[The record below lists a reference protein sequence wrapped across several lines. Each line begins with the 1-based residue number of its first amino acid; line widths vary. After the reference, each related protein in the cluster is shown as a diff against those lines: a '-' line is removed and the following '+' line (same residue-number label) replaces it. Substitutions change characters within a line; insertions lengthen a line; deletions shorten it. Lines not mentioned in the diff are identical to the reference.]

1 MPHAHCSSSHT
12 VLLHG
17 GLPSSSQQVET
28 AASPDVARLTTYS
41 DTPAFGVRKEEVAVA
56 APLAAL
62 LLRGLLQR
70 TLRGGGAFKPL
81 GGDDGLMGHALPHH
95 VPFSPQCDLL
105 RRGGE
110 GDEGW

>member
-41 DTPAFGVRKEEVAVA
+41 DTPAFGVRKEVA

-62 LLRGLLQR
+62 LLRCLLQCA
-70 TLRGGGAFKPL
+70 LRGGGAFEPL

-110 GDEGW
+110 GEEGW